1 MVTHNVRAKLYRLDD
16 IYIFHKRDKN
26 NYAGKI
32 IFACINDFTEYWRE
46 LEDRDFDGLRKHE
59 RDELYFFFNEKLYEI
74 CRAHLDLYWLTYDF
88 DDLPLYRNGDE
99 PEPFWQTGRRSRKKK
114 RRIRV
119 RAQIN
124 T

>member
-1 MVTHNVRAKLYRLDD
+1 MVTHKVREKLYRLDE
-16 IYIFHKRDKN
+16 IYTFHRKDKN
-26 NYAGKI
+26 NYAAKI
-32 IFACINDFTEYWRE
+32 IFACIHDFTEYWRQ

-74 CRAHLDLYWLTYDF
+74 ARSHLDLYWLTYDY
-88 DDLPLYRNGDE
+88 DDQPLYRNGDV
-99 PEPFWQTGRRSRKKK
+99 PASFWQEGRRNPKK

-119 RAQIN
+119 RAQLN